1 MKTVRDIEE
10 DLIEAEKQIQVIC
23 THYNV
28 DIIADN
34 GAILLIKHTHKEEN
48 GILAWV
54 TREVCFV
61 PF

>member
-10 DLIEAEKQIQVIC
+10 DLIEAEKQIQAIC

-28 DIIADN
+28 DIICDD
-34 GAILLIKHTHKEEN
+34 GAMLLEHRYKEEN
-48 GILAWV
+48 GSPAWV
-54 TREVCFV
+54 TRKVCFV